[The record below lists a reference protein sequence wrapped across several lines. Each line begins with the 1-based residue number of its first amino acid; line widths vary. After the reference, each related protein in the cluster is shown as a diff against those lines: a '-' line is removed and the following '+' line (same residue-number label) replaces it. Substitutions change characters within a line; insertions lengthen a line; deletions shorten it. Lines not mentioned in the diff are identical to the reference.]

1 MSDKI
6 PSPKAPSP
14 VSILKKLEGR
24 IHAIKDGKL
33 KGRLVSLGIN
43 KGKHIHILRASLF
56 GGAYYV
62 KVDHQ
67 VFGMR
72 KEELEQILVV

>member
-1 MSDKI
+1 MPNNIPNSKTPLPVCILDK
-6 PSPKAPSP
+6 
-14 VSILKKLEGR
+14 LQGR
-24 IHAIKDGKL
+24 IYEIKAGKL
-33 KGRLVSLGIN
+33 KGRLVSLGFN

-72 KEELEQILVV
+72 KEELDQILVV